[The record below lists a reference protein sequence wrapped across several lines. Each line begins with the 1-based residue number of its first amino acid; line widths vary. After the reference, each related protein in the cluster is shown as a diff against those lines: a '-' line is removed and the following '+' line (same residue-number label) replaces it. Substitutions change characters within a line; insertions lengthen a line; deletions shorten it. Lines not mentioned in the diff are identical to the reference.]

1 MRVVVVGG
9 TGTIG
14 RSIVAE
20 LSKRHEVV
28 IAARSGGAYRVDI
41 TSAASIQAFY
51 REIQG
56 FDALVCAAGDAYLGD
71 FDGMTEEDVAVGVQ
85 GKLLGQVRL
94 VLLGRRFL
102 REGGSFTLTSGFL
115 LRDPIPGASNFSMVN
130 GAIEGFVRAAAF
142 ELHRS
147 ARVNAVS
154 PGLAE
159 ESVAV
164 FGPRNPGRL
173 PVPMSTIAAAY
184 VRSVEGFQTGQV
196 LLAE

>member
-9 TGTIG
+9 TGTLG
-14 RSIVAE
+14 RPIVAE

-28 IAARSGGAYRVDI
+28 VASRSGGAHRVDI
-41 TSAASIQAFY
+41 ASPESIEAFY

-56 FDALVCAAGDAYLGD
+56 FDALVCAAGDAFLGD
-71 FDGMTEEDVAVGVQ
+71 FDAMTERDVAVGVQ
-85 GKLLGQVRL
+85 SKLLGQVRL
-94 VLLGRRFL
+94 VLSGRPYL

-115 LRDPIPGASNFSMVN
+115 LRDPVQGTSNFAMVN

-142 ELHRS
+142 ELRS
-147 ARVNAVS
+147 RARINAVS

-159 ESVAV
+159 DSVSV
-164 FGPRNPGRL
+164 YGHRMPGRL

-184 VRSVEGFQTGQV
+184 ARSVEGFQTGQV

>member
-9 TGTIG
+9 TGAIG

-28 IAARSGGAYRVDI
+28 VAARSGGAHRIDI
-41 TSAASIQAFY
+41 SSAASIQAFY

-71 FDGMTEEDVAVGVQ
+71 FESMTEADVAVGVQ
-85 GKLLGQVRL
+85 SKLLGQVRL
-94 VLLGRRFL
+94 VLLGRPFL

-115 LRDPIPGASNFSMVN
+115 LRDPVPGTSNFAMVN

-142 ELHRS
+142 ELRRH
-147 ARVNAVS
+147 ARINAVS

-159 ESVAV
+159 ESVGVYGA
-164 FGPRNPGRL
+164 NMPGRL

-184 VRSVEGFQTGQV
+184 ARSVEGFQTGQV